1 MTAAFIITPEDPASA
16 DATLLLN
23 ELSAQLS
30 EITGASGEASFDVS
44 DVTQPRSVFVVARNK
59 TGQPVGCGALRP
71 VSGEIAEIKRMFS
84 KRRGAGKAILQ
95 YLETKACEL
104 NYKELWLE
112 TRRVNRYAVNF
123 YLRNGFTTIPN
134 YGKYI
139 GNPGAICFAKI
150 LIK

>member
-1 MTAAFIITPEDPASA
+1 MTAAFIITPENPASA
-16 DATLLLN
+16 EAARLLN
-23 ELSAQLS
+23 ELSVRLA

-44 DVTQPRSVFVVARNK
+44 DVTQPRSVFVVARNDA
-59 TGQPVGCGALRP
+59 GEAVGCGALRP
-71 VSGEIAEIKRMFS
+71 VSDEIAEIKRMFS
-84 KRRGAGKAILQ
+84 KQSGAGKAILE
-95 YLETKACEL
+95 YLETKAFEL

-112 TRRVNRYAVNF
+112 TRRANRYAVNF